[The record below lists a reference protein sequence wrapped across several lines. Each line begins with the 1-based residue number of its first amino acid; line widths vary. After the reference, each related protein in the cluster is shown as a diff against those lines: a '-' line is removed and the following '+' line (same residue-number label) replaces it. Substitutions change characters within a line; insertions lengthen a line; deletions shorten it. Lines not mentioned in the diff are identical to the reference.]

1 MISSYKEMLFYIK
14 ADAIM
19 CGFYEQ
25 PWKKRIFHPNK
36 RKIFLR
42 VLRITEWLSNGK
54 WKNPWMWIPYFFY
67 SRKLEKLSYIC
78 GYSIPLNTLGY
89 GTNLAHHGS
98 CVINGANKI
107 GNYCALMNNV
117 CIADASPKKIGNG
130 IYFATN
136 VVVAKETDIAD
147 GVKISANSFVNK
159 TIDKENSLWGGTPAK
174 YIKDTEPWYFE
185 EPWYS
190 RYKKV
195 EQLRIKMKL

>member
-1 MISSYKEMLFYIK
+1 MLFYIK

-36 RKIFLR
+36 RQLFLKT
-42 VLRITEWLSNGK
+42 LRITEWLSNGK
-54 WKNPWMWIPYFFY
+54 WTHKWMWMPYFFY
-67 SRKLEKLSYIC
+67 SRKLEKLRYLC

-107 GNYCALMNNV
+107 GNYCAFMNNV
-117 CIADASPKKIGNG
+117 CIADANPKKIGNG

-159 TIDKENSLWGGTPAK
+159 TINKENSLWGGTPAK

-195 EQLRIKMKL
+195 EELRIKMKL